1 MADTLHEHLIEH
13 LVRSGARLEVGDGP
27 DVVVAAFPGAQRRA
41 HVTMATR
48 QGLGEEQ
55 TLERLCQIAGG
66 AGDER
71 VVLALP
77 ESDPLIWPR
86 AYDTALAVWQSCG
99 RPIDLWKVTPA
110 EIIEVMATRPW

>member
-1 MADTLHEHLIEH
+1 MADALHEHLIEH
-13 LVRSGARLEVGDGP
+13 LVRSGAELQAGDAP
-27 DVVVAAFPGAQRRA
+27 DVVVAEFPGAQRRA

-48 QGLGEEQ
+48 QGLDETQ
-55 TLERLCQIAGG
+55 TLERLCEITAH

-77 ESDPLIWPR
+77 ESDPLIWPLV
-86 AYDTALAVWQSCG
+86 YDTALDVWQACG
-99 RPIDLWKVTPA
+99 RPIDLWKVTPG